1 MTDIL
6 LTHSYFI
13 RFDPKQAKAMMPYP
27 PLGTLYAASYLEK
40 LHLSVA
46 LFDTML
52 ADSEEEI
59 RAMLQ
64 RHRAA
69 VVAIYDDDFNYLN
82 KMCLSRMREA
92 AFTMAAI
99 AKEYGAFVI
108 VHGSDAT
115 DHAAEYLQHSADA
128 VIIGEGEETLAEL
141 CQHVIRNRAVD
152 LKTICGVAFK
162 ENGVVVRSPRRPLVK
177 NLDELPLPAWHLLDA
192 PLYEKVW
199 KKRHGYFSLNV
210 VTTRGCPYHCNWCA
224 KPIYGQVYNSRSPE
238 NVIEEIKLLQR
249 TLRPDHIWFADD
261 IFGLKPG
268 WVEKFADLLER
279 EKITIRFKIQSRA
292 DLLLQNNTVEALAR
306 AGCTEVWVGAES
318 GSQKI
323 LDSMEK
329 GTTIAQIYKARTLLK
344 KAGIRTSFFL
354 QFGYP
359 GENKND
365 IDATL
370 RMVKDLLP
378 DDLGISVSY
387 PLPGTKFYEKVKADF
402 QEKRNWV
409 DSDDLALMFRGTYS
423 AAYYRKLHRYVHKLF
438 RFRKALKLFVEMI
451 AWRTSF
457 DRGKL
462 RTLLSIVYFA
472 PAALL
477 DRCQLYY
484 LARE

>member
-1 MTDIL
+1 MTDVL

-13 RFDPKQAKAMMPYP
+13 RFDPKQARAMMPYP

-40 LHLSVA
+40 FHFSVA

-52 ADSEEEI
+52 AQSEGEL
-59 RAMLQ
+59 RSMLQ
-64 RHRAA
+64 RHRPA

-92 AFTMAAI
+92 AFTMARI
-99 AKEYGAFVI
+99 AKELGSFVV

-115 DHAAEYLQHSADA
+115 DHAGEYLDHSADA
-128 VIIGEGEETLAEL
+128 VIIGEGEETLAEI
-141 CQHVIRNRAVD
+141 CQHVIRDRSVD
-152 LKTICGVAFK
+152 LKGISGVAVK
-162 ENGVVVRSPRRPLVK
+162 ENGTVVRSPRRSPLK
-177 NLDELPLPAWHLLDA
+177 NLDELPFPAWHLLDA
-192 PLYEKVW
+192 PSYQKAW
-199 KKRHGYFSLNV
+199 RNRHGYFSINV

-224 KPIYGQVYNSRSPE
+224 KPIYGQAYNSRSPE
-238 NVIEEIKLLQR
+238 NVVEEIKLLQR
-249 TLRPDHIWFADD
+249 TLGPDHIWFADD

-268 WVEKFADLLER
+268 WVEQFADLMER
-279 EKITIRFKIQSRA
+279 ENIRIRFKIQSRA
-292 DLLLQNNTVEALAR
+292 DLLQQNKTIEALAR

-329 GTTIAQIYKARTLLK
+329 GTTIAQIYNARTLLK
-344 KAGIRTSFFL
+344 KFGIRTSFFL

-359 GENKND
+359 GENKDD

-378 DDLGISVSY
+378 DDLGISISY
-387 PLPGTKFYEKVKADF
+387 PLPGTKFYDKVKAEF
-402 QEKRNWV
+402 QGKKNWV
-409 DSDDLALMFRGTYS
+409 DSDDLALMFHGTYS

-438 RFRKALKLFVEMI
+438 RFRKAIKLIPEMA
-451 AWRTSF
+451 AWKTLSDRT
-457 DRGKL
+457 KL
-462 RTLLSIVYFA
+462 RALLSIVYFA

-477 DRCQLYY
+477 DKCQLYY

>member
-1 MTDIL
+1 MSDVL
-6 LTHSYFI
+6 LTHSYFL
-13 RFDPKQAKAMMPYP
+13 RFDPKQSKAMMPYP

-40 LHLSVA
+40 LGYSLA

-52 ADSEEEI
+52 ADSEQEI
-59 RAMLQ
+59 RTKLQ
-64 RHRAA
+64 QYRPA

-99 AKEYGAFVI
+99 AREYGAFVI

-115 DHAAEYLQHSADA
+115 DHAEEYLQHAADA

-141 CQHVIRNRAVD
+141 CQHVIRNQEPD
-152 LKTICGVAFK
+152 LKTIRGVAFR
-162 ENGVVVRSPRRPLVK
+162 ENGLVVRSPRRPLVK

-192 PLYEKVW
+192 PSYKKAW
-199 KKRHGYFSLNV
+199 NKRHGYSSVNV

-249 TLRPDHIWFADD
+249 TFKPDHIWFADD

-268 WVEKFADLLER
+268 WVEKFADLMER
-279 EKITIRFKIQSRA
+279 EKITIQFKIQSRA
-292 DLLLQNNTVEALAR
+292 DLLLQDNTVEALAR

-344 KAGIRTSFFL
+344 KSGIRASLFL

-359 GENKND
+359 GENKSD
-365 IDATL
+365 IEATL
-370 RMVKDLLP
+370 RMVKELMP

-387 PLPGTKFYEKVKADF
+387 PLPGTKFYESVKADF
-402 QEKRNWV
+402 EKKRNWV

-423 AAYYRKLHRYVHKLF
+423 AAYYRKLHRYVHKIF
-438 RFRKALKLFVEMI
+438 RFRKGLRLISDIIVRK
-451 AWRTSF
+451 TSF
-457 DRGKL
+457 DRKKL
-462 RTLLSIVYFA
+462 RMLLSIAYFA

>member
-1 MTDIL
+1 MTDVL

-40 LHLSVA
+40 LHFSVA

-59 RAMLQ
+59 RVILQ
-64 RHRAA
+64 RHRPA

-92 AFTMAAI
+92 AFTMATI
-99 AKEYGAFVI
+99 AKEYGSFVI

-115 DHAAEYLQHSADA
+115 DHAEEYLQHSADA
-128 VIIGEGEETLAEL
+128 VIIGEGEETLAEI
-141 CQHVIRNRAVD
+141 CQHVIRNRSMD
-152 LKTICGVAFK
+152 LKTISGVAFK
-162 ENGVVVRSPRRPLVK
+162 ENGAVVRSPHRLLQK
-177 NLDELPLPAWHLLDA
+177 NLDELPLPAWHLLDG
-192 PLYEKVW
+192 PSYERAW
-199 KKRHGYFSLNV
+199 KKRHGYFSINV

-292 DLLLQNNTVEALAR
+292 DLLQNNTVEALAR

-329 GTTIAQIYKARTLLK
+329 GTTVAQIYKARTLLK
-344 KAGIRTSFFL
+344 KSGIRTSFFL

-378 DDLGISVSY
+378 DDLGISISY

-402 QEKRNWV
+402 QEKKNWV

-438 RFRKALKLFVEMI
+438 RFRKALKLFAEI
-451 AWRTSF
+451 TAWRTSF
-457 DRGKL
+457 DRKKL
-462 RTLLSIVYFA
+462 RTLLSIGYFA

>member
-1 MTDIL
+1 M
-6 LTHSYFI
+6 
-13 RFDPKQAKAMMPYP
+13 
-27 PLGTLYAASYLEK
+27 
-40 LHLSVA
+40 
-46 LFDTML
+46 
-52 ADSEEEI
+52 
-59 RAMLQ
+59 
-64 RHRAA
+64 
-69 VVAIYDDDFNYLN
+69 
-82 KMCLSRMREA
+82 
-92 AFTMAAI
+92 
-99 AKEYGAFVI
+99 
-108 VHGSDAT
+108 
-115 DHAAEYLQHSADA
+115 
-128 VIIGEGEETLAEL
+128 
-141 CQHVIRNRAVD
+141 
-152 LKTICGVAFK
+152 
-162 ENGVVVRSPRRPLVK
+162 
-177 NLDELPLPAWHLLDA
+177 
-192 PLYEKVW
+192 
-199 KKRHGYFSLNV
+199 KK
-210 VTTRGCPYHCNWCA
+210 
-224 KPIYGQVYNSRSPE
+224 SRSDLRFNPG
-238 NVIEEIKLLQR
+238 R
-249 TLRPDHIWFADD
+249 TF
-261 IFGLKPG
+261 
-268 WVEKFADLLER
+268 
-279 EKITIRFKIQSRA
+279 
-292 DLLLQNNTVEALAR
+292 LLQNNTVEALAR